1 MQDGKG
7 TGMTADREQF
17 RRILKTLTCGRILFD
32 EPMAKHAS
40 MGVGGRADVLVFPAA
55 ISEVGRITAFLQSE
69 GAAFMPVGNCTN
81 LIVRD
86 GGYRGVLICLSDL
99 KALRLDKKPDGRV
112 IITAEAGVALAD
124 IVRLI
129 VKESLTGMEFCAGI
143 PGSVGGAVRMN
154 AGAYGREMKD
164 VVEKI
169 LIVDTGGRQQSLGAA
184 ELRFEYR
191 NLDLSEGAVIVEAE
205 LSVRRGD
212 PDEVKT
218 ATAEILEQ
226 RKRKHP
232 LRCPSA
238 GSIFKNPPGMPAG
251 RIIDELG
258 LKGRAV
264 GGARISERHGNF
276 IVNTGG
282 AKAADILALM
292 DLVRQTAAAERGI
305 DLEPEVKVIGEEA

>member
-1 MQDGKG
+1 MA
-7 TGMTADREQF
+7 ADREQF
-17 RRILKTLTCGRILFD
+17 RKNFKALTRGRVFFD
-32 EPMAKHAS
+32 EPMAKHTS

-55 ISEVGRITAFLQSE
+55 ISEVGRITALLESE
-69 GAAFMPVGNCTN
+69 GMVFMPVGNCTN

-86 GGYRGVLICLSDL
+86 GGYRGVLVCLADL
-99 KALRLDKKPDGRV
+99 KALRLEEKPLGRIAV
-112 IITAEAGVALAD
+112 TAEAGVALAD

-154 AGAYGREMKD
+154 AGAYGRDMKG

-169 LIVDTGGRQQSLGAA
+169 VTVNGSGRYRTLGAA

-191 NLDLSEGAVIVEAE
+191 NLDLPEDAVIVEAE
-205 LSVRRGD
+205 LSVSKGSLG
-212 PDEVKT
+212 EIKAAV
-218 ATAEILEQ
+218 AEILEE

-232 LRCPSA
+232 LRYPSA

-264 GGARISERHGNF
+264 GSARISEQHGNF

-292 DLVRQTAAAERGI
+292 NLVMETAAAERGI
-305 DLEPEVKVIGEEA
+305 VLKPEVKVIGEEA